1 MKNNKLLACPYI
13 VWMILF
19 TIIPLGIV
27 FYYALTDSITGRFTL
42 ANLAGMGT
50 YLDGAANAANN
61 LRATATIDAGALADG
76 SVTGGADLTVG
87 DASAGIGAAI
97 GAGKDADLTIDMHPL
112 EIGSSTS
119 AGIGAGRGGDSLTR
133 LTFHSPAARTAA
145 ARSAP
150 RCR

>member
-1 MKNNKLLACPYI
+1 
-13 VWMILF
+13 
-19 TIIPLGIV
+19 
-27 FYYALTDSITGRFTL
+27 
-42 ANLAGMGT
+42 MGT

-97 GAGKDADLTIDMHPL
+97 GAGKDADLTIDTHPL

-119 AGIGAGRGGDSLTR
+119 AGIGAGVGGLSTLR
-133 LTFHSPAARTAA
+133 IFLSPAARTAA